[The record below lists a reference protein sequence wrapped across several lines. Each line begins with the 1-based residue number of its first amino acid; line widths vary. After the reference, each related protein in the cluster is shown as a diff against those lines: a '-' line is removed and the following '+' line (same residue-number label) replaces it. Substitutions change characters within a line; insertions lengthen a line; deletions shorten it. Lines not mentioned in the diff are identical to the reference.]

1 MEDNRMLK
9 ASRQPTQKENQSSI
23 APQASQQQQQQQQQ
37 PLSSQNGNQAS
48 IAQQGNQ

>member
-23 APQASQQQQQQQQQ
+23 APQASQQQQQQQQ